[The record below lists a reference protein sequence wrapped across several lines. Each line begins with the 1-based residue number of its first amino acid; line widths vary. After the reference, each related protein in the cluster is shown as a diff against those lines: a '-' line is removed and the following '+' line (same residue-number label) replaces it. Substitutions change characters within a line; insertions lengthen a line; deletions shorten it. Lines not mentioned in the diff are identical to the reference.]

1 MIIEDEEAPISITLD
16 DTKPD
21 ESVPAIMGFILA
33 RKADRLAKL
42 HKEIRKKKICELYAK
57 VLGSQEA
64 LEPVHYEEKNWC
76 EEQYSG
82 GCYTAYFPPGIMTQY
97 GRVIRQPV
105 GRIYFAGTET
115 ATQWSGYME
124 GAVEA
129 GERAAREVLNALGKV
144 AKEDIWV
151 QEPECKDVPS
161 VEITRTFLE
170 RNLPS
175 VPGLL
180 KIIGIS
186 TSLTAFGFVLQKYKL
201 LPQS

>member
-21 ESVPAIMGFILA
+21 GSVPAIMGFILS
-33 RKADRLAKL
+33 RKADKLAKL
-42 HKEIRKKKICELYAK
+42 HKEIRKRKICELYAK
-57 VLGSQEA
+57 VLGCDEA
-64 LEPVHYEEKNWC
+64 LQPVHYEEKNWC

-124 GAVEA
+124 GAVQA
-129 GERAAREVLNALGKV
+129 GERAAREVLNAFGKV
-144 AKEDIWV
+144 AMKDIWAK
-151 QEPECKDVPS
+151 EPESKDVPS
-161 VEITRTFLE
+161 VEITRSFWE

-175 VPGLL
+175 IPGLL
-180 KIIGIS
+180 KIMGFS
-186 TSLTAFGFVLQKYKL
+186 ASVTALFIVCNKSKL
-201 LPQS
+201 LTRF